1 MLFYLYILILS
12 IIFITILP
20 QTKQSML
27 DCYNAGHLPMLQ
39 IHDELC
45 FNIKDEAHAKEIQ
58 ALMQNTIEFKVPS
71 VVDYGLGES
80 WGDAK

>member
-1 MLFYLYILILS
+1 
-12 IIFITILP
+12 
-20 QTKQSML
+20 ML

-45 FNIKDEAHAKEIQ
+45 FNVKDDNHAQKIKNI
-58 ALMQNTIEFKVPS
+58 MQESIKFKVPS
-71 VVDYGLGES
+71 VVEYGLGES